1 MNIILIE
8 DDELQGT
15 RCICTDRR
23 AEHIVKVLRAGT
35 GDRVRVGL
43 INGMMGTGRIVALET
58 TYPFSAELHIDLEE
72 PPPPK
77 PSIDLI
83 LALPRPI
90 MLKRILSQVT
100 ALGVG
105 VIHLVNAR
113 RVEKSFWE
121 AGVLSSD
128 EYRFHLLQGLEQ
140 AVDTRLPEI
149 CIHRKFKPFIEDY
162 FPAKASNYNL
172 LLLGDPRGRKRLNE
186 VVFPH
191 QGPIAVAVGPE
202 GGWVDYE
209 REKFQG
215 LHFVDCSMGGRILK
229 VDTAVI
235 ALHASVSIMLNQAK
249 FAKAN
254 ERRQSP

>member
-8 DDELQGT
+8 DEELQGT
-15 RCICTDRR
+15 RFVCTDRR
-23 AEHIVKVLRAGT
+23 AEHIVKVLRAGA

-43 INGMMGTGRIVALET
+43 INGLMGTGRIAAIKT
-58 TYPFSAELHIDLEE
+58 SYPFSVELHIDLEE
-72 PPPPK
+72 VPPLK

-105 VIHLVNAR
+105 VVHLVNAR

-121 AGVLSSD
+121 AGLLSPD
-128 EYRFHLLQGLEQ
+128 EYRFHLLYGLEQ

-149 CIHRKFKPFIEDY
+149 RIHRKFKPFIEDY
-162 FPAKASNYNL
+162 FPAEAANYDL
-172 LLLGDPRGRKRLNE
+172 LLLGDPRGRKRLSE
-186 VVFPH
+186 VVCPA
-191 QGPIAVAVGPE
+191 QGRVAVAVGPE

-209 REKFQG
+209 REKFEE
-215 LHFVDCSMGGRILK
+215 LHFVACTMGERILK

-235 ALHASVSIMLNQAK
+235 ALHASVSIILDQAK
-249 FAKAN
+249 FTKAS